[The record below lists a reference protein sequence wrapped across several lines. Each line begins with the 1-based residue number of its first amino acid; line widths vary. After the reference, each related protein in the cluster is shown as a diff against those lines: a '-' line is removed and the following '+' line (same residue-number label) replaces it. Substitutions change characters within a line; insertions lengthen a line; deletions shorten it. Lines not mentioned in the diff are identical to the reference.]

1 MSDFYFVKL
10 LPDVYDELKTSKY
23 KDIILENLNRTY
35 LALERNRR
43 NWYIPIK
50 SFTENAITDFVF
62 PLPVMEEKYKNN
74 RRCTPGF
81 VFNHS
86 LYLDS
91 SLVIVTKDPGMELY
105 RPFIEENKEKIIEKF
120 YYFVSVAHH
129 INARGKWGSSIDLF
143 PEGVEYTLNLRFNEG
158 IDDKSIQSLNKRG
171 DREGIETYRK
181 KQLSTFLEEDNFIK
195 FLSVT
200 AHLPWQ
206 QSKITQNL
214 IAQKPDVQ
222 LALEAQEW
230 KKLEKKLKLGP
241 DALYK
246 DHIEV
251 RFDKKTK
258 SKLTASFLVQ
268 VFDVSELAEKQ
279 EIPRPAYYVGNQTVD
294 SFLYQILFQSIN
306 QFTSMPIEIQS
317 GMNDKQTLSNFMRSA
332 IHKTR
337 GTSTDYPDQLE
348 YFKSEA
354 IGYIL
359 AKHIGLHTE
368 SYSFEY
374 LSTLKKSEL
383 SDSKIDAILLS
394 ISRKV
399 SQIYG
404 RFRDNFNDILKKSM
418 ENDTVFQFQNNQ
430 SIELLDP
437 VNKWRKRREASNE
450 RNQKRVDSIR
460 LEEEK
465 QKQHDPQVWIE
476 VQTSSSERTNWN
488 KDESKMQSPEE
499 PNRENNSDYCREIES
514 KQVMTVKE
522 GDNRQS
528 GDFKGKDKDDASLP
542 LEKAEPSMNID
553 GNDQQSD
560 NLKKS
565 SETNPLWFEIGVW
578 EPVIHE
584 KEKSKP
590 AANDLNSF
598 NPSTFKS
605 LTAPKFKEETSLYL
619 EKAEPSMNIN
629 GNDQQSD
636 NLKKSSET
644 NPLWFEI
651 GVWEPVTYEKEKS
664 KPAINDLNQSKYS
677 PTTDKNTHQQQTVDQ
692 KRNKAI
698 NLVKQQEKKRT
709 GSTEKLTR

>member
-143 PEGVEYTLNLRFNEG
+143 PEGVEYILNLRFNEG

-206 QSKITQNL
+206 HSKITQNL

-230 KKLEKKLKLGP
+230 KKLGKKLKLGP
-241 DALYK
+241 EALYR
-246 DHIEV
+246 DHTEV
-251 RFDKKTK
+251 RFDKETK

-306 QFTSMPIEIQS
+306 QFKSMPIEIQS

-359 AKHIGLHTE
+359 AKHIDLHTE

-383 SDSKIDAILLS
+383 SDSKIDAILVS

-437 VNKWRKRREASNE
+437 VNKRRKGREASKE
-450 RNQKRVDSIR
+450 RNQKR
-460 LEEEK
+460 
-465 QKQHDPQVWIE
+465 
-476 VQTSSSERTNWN
+476 
-488 KDESKMQSPEE
+488 
-499 PNRENNSDYCREIES
+499 
-514 KQVMTVKE
+514 
-522 GDNRQS
+522 
-528 GDFKGKDKDDASLP
+528 
-542 LEKAEPSMNID
+542 
-553 GNDQQSD
+553 
-560 NLKKS
+560 
-565 SETNPLWFEIGVW
+565 
-578 EPVIHE
+578 
-584 KEKSKP
+584 
-590 AANDLNSF
+590 
-598 NPSTFKS
+598 
-605 LTAPKFKEETSLYL
+605 LTAY
-619 EKAEPSMNIN
+619 
-629 GNDQQSD
+629 
-636 NLKKSSET
+636 
-644 NPLWFEI
+644 
-651 GVWEPVTYEKEKS
+651 VWK
-664 KPAINDLNQSKYS
+664 
-677 PTTDKNTHQQQTVDQ
+677 
-692 KRNKAI
+692 KRNK
-698 NLVKQQEKKRT
+698 NSMTHKY
-709 GSTEKLTR
+709 G

>member
-129 INARGKWGSSIDLF
+129 INARVKWDSSIDLF
-143 PEGVEYTLNLRFNEG
+143 PEGVEYILNLRFNEG

-206 QSKITQNL
+206 HSKITQNL

-241 DALYK
+241 EALYR
-246 DHIEV
+246 DHTEV
-251 RFDKKTK
+251 RFDKETK

-306 QFTSMPIEIQS
+306 QFKNMPIEIQS

-383 SDSKIDAILLS
+383 SDSKIDAILVS

-418 ENDTVFQFQNNQ
+418 ENDTVIQFQNNQ

-476 VQTSSSERTNWN
+476 VQTNSSERTNWN

-514 KQVMTVKE
+514 KQAMTVKE

-590 AANDLNSF
+590 A
-598 NPSTFKS
+598 T
-605 LTAPKFKEETSLYL
+605 
-619 EKAEPSMNIN
+619 
-629 GNDQQSD
+629 
-636 NLKKSSET
+636 
-644 NPLWFEI
+644 
-651 GVWEPVTYEKEKS
+651 
-664 KPAINDLNQSKYS
+664 NDLNQSKYS
-677 PTTDKNTHQQQTVDQ
+677 PTTDKNTHQQQIVDQ
-692 KRNKAI
+692 KRNKAM
-698 NLVKQQEKKRT
+698 NLVKQQEKKRM
-709 GSTEKLTR
+709 GATEKLTR

>member
-129 INARGKWGSSIDLF
+129 INARVKWDSSIDLF
-143 PEGVEYTLNLRFNEG
+143 PEGVEYILNLRFNEG

-206 QSKITQNL
+206 HSKITQNL

-241 DALYK
+241 EALYRG
-246 DHIEV
+246 HTEV
-251 RFDKKTK
+251 RFDKETK

-306 QFTSMPIEIQS
+306 QFKNMPIEIQS

-383 SDSKIDAILLS
+383 SDSKIDAILVI

-418 ENDTVFQFQNNQ
+418 ENDTVIQFQNNQ

-476 VQTSSSERTNWN
+476 VQTNSSERTNWN

-514 KQVMTVKE
+514 KQAMTVKE

-528 GDFKGKDKDDASLP
+528 GDFKGKDKDNASLP

-578 EPVIHE
+578 EPVIYE
-584 KEKSKP
+584 KEKSNL
-590 AANDLNSF
+590 ATNDLNSF

-605 LTAPKFKEETSLYL
+605 LTTPKFKEETSLYL

-651 GVWEPVTYEKEKS
+651 GVWEPVIHEKEKS
-664 KPAINDLNQSKYS
+664 KPATNDLNQSKYS

-692 KRNKAI
+692 KRNKAM
-698 NLVKQQEKKRT
+698 NLVKQQEKKRM
-709 GSTEKLTR
+709 GATEKLTR

>member
-129 INARGKWGSSIDLF
+129 INARVKWDSSIDLF
-143 PEGVEYTLNLRFNEG
+143 PEGVEYILNLRFNEG

-206 QSKITQNL
+206 HSKITQNL

-241 DALYK
+241 EALYR
-246 DHIEV
+246 DHTEV
-251 RFDKKTK
+251 RFDKETK

-306 QFTSMPIEIQS
+306 QFKNMPIEIQS

-383 SDSKIDAILLS
+383 SDSKIDAILVS

-418 ENDTVFQFQNNQ
+418 ENDTVIQFQNNQ

-476 VQTSSSERTNWN
+476 VQTNSSERTNWN

-514 KQVMTVKE
+514 KQAMTVKE

-542 LEKAEPSMNID
+542 LEKAEPLMNID

-590 AANDLNSF
+590 A
-598 NPSTFKS
+598 T
-605 LTAPKFKEETSLYL
+605 
-619 EKAEPSMNIN
+619 
-629 GNDQQSD
+629 
-636 NLKKSSET
+636 
-644 NPLWFEI
+644 
-651 GVWEPVTYEKEKS
+651 
-664 KPAINDLNQSKYS
+664 NDLNQSKYS
-677 PTTDKNTHQQQTVDQ
+677 PTTDKNTHQQQIVDQ
-692 KRNKAI
+692 KRNKAM
-698 NLVKQQEKKRT
+698 NLVKQQEKKRM
-709 GSTEKLTR
+709 GATEKLTR